1 MKRLLIVTSVIVMI
15 TLGAWPTGLMAQDQ
29 GIEEG
34 SDQGTQS
41 GECYF
46 QASEDTYLK
55 IYYYGKSGVERRAVW
70 EGFLSAGET
79 KAYNAPYG
87 TVGFAT
93 KQAPNDPWNEDQQTC
108 ANGEAIDIP

>member
-1 MKRLLIVTSVIVMI
+1 MKRILILTAVVIGVTM
-15 TLGAWPTGLMAQDQ
+15 GALPMGLMAQSFGTDQ
-29 GIEEG
+29 GA
-34 SDQGTQS
+34 QS

-55 IYYYGKSGVERRAVW
+55 IYYFGKNGVERQTVW
-70 EGFLSAGET
+70 EGFLAAGET

-93 KQAPNDPWNEDQQTC
+93 KQAPNDPWNEDQQAC

>member
-1 MKRLLIVTSVIVMI
+1 MATM
-15 TLGAWPTGLMAQDQ
+15 GAWPTGLMAQSF
-29 GIEEG
+29 GT
-34 SDQGTQS
+34 DQGTQS

-55 IYYYGKSGVERRAVW
+55 IYYSARVGSNARGL
-70 EGFLSAGET
+70 GSFLAAGET

-93 KQAPNDPWNEDQQTC
+93 KQDPNDPWNEDQQTC